1 MWGTESETLIMKA
14 LALAL
19 VLSLPVPRLAPP
31 AQLSPTPSQQPAKR
45 KGGRWYFAA
54 TGHAVYCYGPVMTM
68 PQAQGR
74 LQKVATFCRGD
85 QTIVPLKD

>member
-1 MWGTESETLIMKA
+1 MKA

-31 AQLSPTPSQQPAKR
+31 AQLAPISNPQPVKK

-54 TGHAVYCYGPVMTM
+54 NGHAVYCYGPVMTM
-68 PQAQGR
+68 PQAQGG
-74 LQKVATFCRGD
+74 LLKVATFCRGD
-85 QTIVPLKD
+85 QTMVPLKD

>member
-1 MWGTESETLIMKA
+1 MKA

-31 AQLSPTPSQQPAKR
+31 VQLSPTPSQQPAKKR
-45 KGGRWYFAA
+45 GGQWYFAA

-68 PQAQGR
+68 PMAQGG
-74 LQKVATFCRGD
+74 LSKVATFCRGD
-85 QTIVPLKD
+85 QTMVPLKD